1 MIWAQLYKGELSV
14 HVNLNT
20 TESYPVGGTRL
31 DDGHRHLIEV
41 VRNVTLVEVRING
54 TEYFRKTISFSS
66 YLNAPVLYLGG
77 KPAPEVS
84 ATEAVRA
91 VRQASASPAPLEA
104 APTHPPPFKG
114 ILQDVQLSNGS
125 AVLTVQFFPLMQE
138 AEVFFSKLL
147 QKSYI

>member
-1 MIWAQLYKGELSV
+1 VIWAQLYKGELSV

-54 TEYFRKTISFSS
+54 SEYFRKTISFGS
-66 YLNAPVLYLGG
+66 YLTAPVLYLGG
-77 KPAPEVS
+77 KPAPEVPV
-84 ATEAVRA
+84 TEAVRA
-91 VRQASASPAPLEA
+91 VRQTAASPAPLEA
-104 APTHPPPFKG
+104 APNHPPPFKG

-125 AVLTVQFFPLMQE
+125 ATLTVQFYPLQE
-138 AEVFFSKLL
+138 AQVKFHKN
-147 QKSYI
+147 KN